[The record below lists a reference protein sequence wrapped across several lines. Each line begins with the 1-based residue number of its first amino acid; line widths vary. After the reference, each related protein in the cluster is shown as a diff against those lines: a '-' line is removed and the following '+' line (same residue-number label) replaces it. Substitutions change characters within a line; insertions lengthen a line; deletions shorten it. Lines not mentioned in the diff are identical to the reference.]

1 MLWIRAMS
9 LRPANKSTTTPTIVT
24 ARTSF
29 HNFIAGPFLVT
40 YRTRC
45 SFPRPRRITPRA
57 AFRLGRPAALARR
70 TGPRHDG
77 WMGIAPDAVASYVD
91 RAVEAMADIVGD
103 LGDDLA
109 DARPH
114 LPGANSP
121 YAILRHCLGV
131 MEFWGGQVVAGRTVD
146 RDREAEFR
154 ASGPVA
160 GLIADAREAQRR
172 FRTVIVTADPKARP
186 PGDHPATGVDEL
198 ELTSQGHALLHVME
212 EVCQHLGQ
220 MEITRD
226 LLRQP

>member
-9 LRPANKSTTTPTIVT
+9 LRPTSKSTTTPTIVT

-29 HNFIAGPFLVT
+29 HNFIAGSLSRHLPNALF
-40 YRTRC
+40 
-45 SFPRPRRITPRA
+45 I
-57 AFRLGRPAALARR
+57 PASLADHSPGGIPAGLARR
-70 TGPRHDG
+70 TGPGHDG

-91 RAVEAMADIVGD
+91 RAVEAMADIVVD

-109 DARPH
+109 NARPH

-186 PGDHPATGVDEL
+186 PGDHPTTGPDEL
-198 ELTSQGHALLHVME
+198 EYTSQGHALLHVME

>member
-1 MLWIRAMS
+1 MS
-9 LRPANKSTTTPTIVT
+9 LRPTSKSTTTPTIVT

-29 HNFIAGPFLVT
+29 HNFIAGSLSRHLPNALF
-40 YRTRC
+40 
-45 SFPRPRRITPRA
+45 I
-57 AFRLGRPAALARR
+57 PASLADHSPGGIPAGLARR
-70 TGPRHDG
+70 IGRGHDG

-109 DARPH
+109 NARPH

-186 PGDHPATGVDEL
+186 PGDHPTTGPDEL
-198 ELTSQGHALLHVME
+198 EYTSQGHALLHVME

>member
-1 MLWIRAMS
+1 
-9 LRPANKSTTTPTIVT
+9 
-24 ARTSF
+24 
-29 HNFIAGPFLVT
+29 
-40 YRTRC
+40 
-45 SFPRPRRITPRA
+45 
-57 AFRLGRPAALARR
+57 
-70 TGPRHDG
+70 
-77 WMGIAPDAVASYVD
+77 MGIAPDAVASYVD

-109 DARPH
+109 NARPG

-154 ASGPVA
+154 ASGAVA
-160 GLIADAREAQRR
+160 DLIADAQEAQRR
-172 FRTVIVTADPKARP
+172 FRADIVTADPKARP
-186 PGDHPATGVDEL
+186 MGDHLTTGPDEL
-198 ELTSQGHALLHVME
+198 ELTSQGHALLHIME

-226 LLRQP
+226 MLRQR